1 MKSRLALL
9 CKTAIFLQV
18 SCTRDD
24 LLLLFWFFWGLF
36 HIYIKYLK
44 LLTIENT
51 ILIFHFYK

>member
-9 CKTAIFLQV
+9 CKIVIFLQV

-24 LLLLFWFFWGLF
+24 LLLMCWFFVFFF
-36 HIYIKYLK
+36 HIYIKYLE